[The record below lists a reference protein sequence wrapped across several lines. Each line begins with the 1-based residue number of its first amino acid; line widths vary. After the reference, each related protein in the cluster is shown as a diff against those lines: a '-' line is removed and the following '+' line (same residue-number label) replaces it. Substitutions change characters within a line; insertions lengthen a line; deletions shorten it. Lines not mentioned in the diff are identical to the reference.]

1 MAKKNFYA
9 VRVGRVPDIY
19 TTWGEAEQQVKGFPG
34 AKFAGFATREEAEV
48 FMQGDTEKADAAN
61 VSVPESIAPIL
72 SLENTDYDA
81 IIYVDGSFIEDA
93 NYICPNNKPGGPY
106 AYGLMIIDR
115 EGTHYYSQGFEPDE
129 YSSSRNVLGEV
140 KGATAALHYCINNN
154 FNKVAIFYD
163 YNGIELWCRPTANEP
178 RWKANKVPTQTYAEL
193 YNSIC
198 DKITIDFSHVDGH
211 TGVYGNEV
219 VDSLA
224 KAALGIKDSKATK
237 FADILEQAIPYE
249 PDVEEIER

>member
-19 TTWGEAEQQVKGFPG
+19 SSWPEAEQQVKGFPG
-34 AKFAGFATREEAEV
+34 AKFAGFATREEAEA
-48 FMQGDTEKADAAN
+48 FMQGGIENTTTVSNTSETEVK
-61 VSVPESIAPIL
+61 PLL

-81 IIYVDGSFIEDA
+81 IIYVDGSFIEDP
-93 NYICPNNKPGGPY
+93 NYTFPNGKHGGPY
-106 AYGLMIIDR
+106 SYGLMIIDR
-115 EGTHYYSQGFEPDE
+115 EGNHYFSQGFEPDE

-140 KGATAALHYCINNN
+140 KGATAALNYCINKN
-154 FNKVAIFYD
+154 FTKVVIYYD
-163 YNGIELWCRPTANEP
+163 YKGIELWCRPIANER
-178 RWKANKVPTQTYAEL
+178 RWDATKAPTQAYAAL

-198 DKITIDFSHVDGH
+198 DKITIDFIHTPGH
-211 TGVYGNEV
+211 SGIHGNEV

-237 FADILEQAIPYE
+237 FADILEQAVPYE